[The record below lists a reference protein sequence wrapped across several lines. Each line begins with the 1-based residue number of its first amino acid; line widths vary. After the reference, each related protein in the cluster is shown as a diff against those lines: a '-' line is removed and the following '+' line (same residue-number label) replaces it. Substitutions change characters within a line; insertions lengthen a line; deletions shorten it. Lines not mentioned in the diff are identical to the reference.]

1 MAGTLPQPW
10 RRPGRTWS
18 SGKLGVESHY
28 PDQTTPRPEVA
39 ATPAIE
45 GDVMGILDRSLRANS
60 TSGSLPQTPMSPMPP
75 SRVPESR
82 GPRSAVLTRTNAAWF
97 GLGAI
102 LVVFVCLCAL
112 ILQNTGTVEFSFLWL
127 RGPLSV
133 AVVLVMAIAGGVILA
148 QFGGLI
154 RRRG

>member
-1 MAGTLPQPW
+1 MQAQWRNRGAGLEA
-10 RRPGRTWS
+10 WS
-18 SGKLGVESHY
+18 SGKLGVESYY

-60 TSGSLPQTPMSPMPP
+60 TSGSLPQVSMSPMPP
-75 SRVPESR
+75 SRVPTSPETR
-82 GPRSAVLTRTNAAWF
+82 PAVHTRTNAAWF
-97 GLGAI
+97 GLGAS
-102 LVVFVCLCAL
+102 LAVFVFLCVF
-112 ILQNTGTVEFSFLWL
+112 ILQNTGTAEFSFLWL

-133 AVVLVMAIAGGVILA
+133 AFALVMAIVGGVLLA